1 MKFSNP
7 ARFVGIA
14 SALRNRAKLPLLLK
28 LLLRSSDNSKGRLLP
43 LPLVVFFA
51 SCSFILPSYG
61 AATPP
66 IVSVPSPLLPTRT
79 LVNPSFEDPAG
90 SGYATYEGYIPGQ
103 TTFNGTP
110 VMQGWYS
117 THPASGGFT
126 HRMEIWAQS
135 FQGVKSDDGN
145 QHIELNAE
153 AQSAVY
159 QDICILAGE
168 QPVWSAAHGGRSGGT
183 AGVADVAEVFIS
195 DPNAWTGVTFS
206 GTKLY
211 SAYIATSANGVTKQ
225 FRTPTGG
232 YIGSNNQRTV
242 TTSTSTYAGWGRY
255 SDQWVGTS
263 TPGEYRFAFQSISSA
278 QGSITYGNF
287 LDNIKLG
294 LSPTIE
300 FADTTTTVNKATQ
313 REDDGL
319 YYITLR
325 VNGEM
330 KSAGSVEIGL
340 GGSSTLSSNDYTV
353 VSTVSN
359 GKGGA
364 STATVTKLANGN
376 LSVTIPAKTYNI
388 NEPVDYI
395 TIGLDFRDTIGES
408 TETAIFNLQNPSG
421 GGSSGLLPLILGNS
435 ACNPKVSQN
444 LTVTNGA
451 NTTVS
456 NVLLVKRITKI
467 NGLNSN
473 DGKNLVAFVDDTTS
487 ARKNDDN
494 DPKWPNRTNYLIG
507 AIDAGKVKPG
517 DLVEYTIYFLNS
529 GERYAKSVRICDRIA
544 PNQTFELD
552 TYGTGK
558 GMRLVM
564 GSTTP
569 SNLDLTNIDD
579 VTTNID
585 RGQFIS
591 ATNASIAQCN
601 LKSINDNGTAVL
613 DVTGSNGSPTLTS
626 LPNATTTSA
635 PANSYGLWRFVTKIN
650 P

>member
-1 MKFSNP
+1 MKFYNP
-7 ARFVGIA
+7 AR
-14 SALRNRAKLPLLLK
+14 LDRAKSPP
-28 LLLRSSDNSKGRLLP
+28 LLRSLLRSITNSRGRLSS
-43 LPLVVFFA
+43 LPLVLFFA
-51 SCSFILPSYG
+51 SCIFTLPSYG

-66 IVSVPSPLLPTRT
+66 IVSVPNPLLPTRA
-79 LVNPSFEDPAG
+79 LINSSFEDPAG
-90 SGYATYEGYIPGQ
+90 SGYVTYEGYIPGQ

-135 FQGVKSDDGN
+135 FNGVKSDDGN

-183 AGVADVAEVFIS
+183 AGVADVAEIFIS
-195 DPNAWTGVTFS
+195 DPNAWSGVTFS

-211 SAYIATSANGVTKQ
+211 SAYIATSANGATRE
-225 FRTPTGG
+225 FRAPTGG

-242 TTSTSTYAGWGRY
+242 ATSTSTYAGWGRY
-255 SDQWVGTS
+255 GDQWVGSS
-263 TPGEYRFAFQSISSA
+263 TAGKYRFAFQSISSA
-278 QGSITYGNF
+278 QGSVTYGNF
-287 LDNIKLG
+287 LDNIKLS

-300 FADTTTTVNKATQ
+300 FGGSTTDVNKTTQ

-340 GGSSTLSSNDYTV
+340 GGTSTISSTDYTV
-353 VSTVSN
+353 VSTVSD

-376 LSVTIPAKTYNI
+376 LQVTIPAKTYNI
-388 NEPVDYI
+388 NEPSDYI
-395 TIGLDFRDTIGES
+395 TIGLDFKDTIGEP

-435 ACNPKVSQN
+435 ACNPKVSQT
-444 LTVTNGA
+444 LTVTDGA
-451 NTTVS
+451 NTTAS

-467 NGLNSN
+467 NGLSSN
-473 DGKNLVAFVDDTTS
+473 DGKDLGVFVDDTTS
-487 ARKNDDN
+487 ARKDDDN
-494 DPKWPNRTNYLIG
+494 NPKWPNRTNYLIG

-529 GERYAKSVRICDRIA
+529 GGRYAKSIRICDRIA
-544 PNQTFELD
+544 PNQTFQLN

-564 GSTTP
+564 GSNTP
-569 SNLDLTNIDD
+569 TNLDLTNIDNA
-579 VTTNID
+579 TTVD
-585 RGQFIS
+585 RGQFVS
-591 ATNASIAQCN
+591 TTNALISLCN
-601 LKSINDNGTAVL
+601 LKSVNDNGTAVL
-613 DVTGSNGSPTLTS
+613 DVTGSSGSPTLTIM
-626 LPNATTTSA
+626 PNATTTSA
-635 PANSYGLWRFVTKIN
+635 PDNSYGLWRFVTQIN

>member
-1 MKFSNP
+1 MKFYNP
-7 ARFVGIA
+7 THFVGIA
-14 SALRNRAKLPLLLK
+14 SALRNRAKLPPLLK
-28 LLLRSSDNSKGRLLP
+28 LLLRSSANSRVRLLP

-51 SCSFILPSYG
+51 SCSFTLPSYG

-90 SGYATYEGYIPGQ
+90 SGYVTYEGYIPGQ
-103 TTFNGTP
+103 TTYNGTP

-126 HRMEIWAQS
+126 HRMEIWAQG
-135 FQGVKSDDGN
+135 FNGVPSDDGN

-168 QPVWSAAHGGRSGGT
+168 KPVWSAAHGGRSSNT
-183 AGVADVAEVFIS
+183 PGVADVAEVFIS

-211 SAYIATSANGVTKQ
+211 SAYIATSANGAVRQ
-225 FRTPTGG
+225 FRAPTGG

-255 SDQWVGTS
+255 SDQWAGTS
-263 TPGEYRFAFQSISSA
+263 TGGKYRFAFQSISSA
-278 QGSITYGNF
+278 QGSVTYGNF

-300 FADTTTTVNKATQ
+300 FADNTTTVNKTTQ

-340 GGSSTLSSNDYTV
+340 GGTSTISSSDYTV
-353 VSTVSN
+353 VSATSN
-359 GKGGA
+359 GKGGT
-364 STATVTKLANGN
+364 STATATKLPNGN
-376 LSVTIPAKTYNI
+376 ISVTIPAKTYNI

-395 TIGLDFRDTIGES
+395 TIGLDFKDTIGEP

-421 GGSSGLLPLILGNS
+421 GGSSGVLPLILGNS
-435 ACNPKVSQN
+435 ACNPKISQT
-444 LTVTNGA
+444 LTVTDGA
-451 NTTVS
+451 NTTAS
-456 NVLLVKRITKI
+456 NVLLVKRITKV
-467 NGLNSN
+467 NGFSIN
-473 DGKNLVAFVDDTTS
+473 DGKDLGVFVDDTTS
-487 ARKNDDN
+487 THQNDDN
-494 DPKWPNRTNYLIG
+494 DPKWPDRTNYLIG

-529 GERYAKSVRICDRIA
+529 GGRYAKSVRICARIA
-544 PNQTFELD
+544 PNQTFQLN

-564 GSTTP
+564 GSTIPT
-569 SNLDLTNIDD
+569 NLDLTNLDD
-579 VTTNID
+579 PTTTD
-585 RGQFIS
+585 RGQFVS
-591 ATNASIAQCN
+591 TTNALISQCN
-601 LKSINDNGTAVL
+601 LKSVNDNGTAVL
-613 DVTGSNGSPTLTS
+613 DATGSSGSPTLTS
-626 LPNATTTSA
+626 MPNATTISA
-635 PANSYGLWRFVTKIN
+635 PDNSYGLWRFVTKIN